1 MEEQLNTIWLLT
13 QTGIGADV
21 PPPVFSV
28 LSGIAAL
35 ALLIFAFA
43 ATRNLQKR
51 PGRLQNLAEI
61 IYEFFDNL
69 AVSVVGEHGRKY
81 VPLAGTIFLFILFSN
96 LMGLIPP
103 GIAPT
108 ASLNTT
114 IALALI
120 VIVYVQY
127 EGIRARGIGGYLK
140 HFARWGEVPMLL
152 SPLLF
157 IIEVVSELAKPVS
170 LSIRLYANMF
180 GKEQVTMALITALAK
195 PIFDATIYLPLPI
208 QFPVM
213 LLGLLVAFVQAF
225 VFSILTLIYLALATE
240 HHEEPHGE
248 HAHAH

>member
-1 MEEQLNTIWLLT
+1 
-13 QTGIGADV
+13 V

-35 ALLIFAFA
+35 ALLLFALT
-43 ATRNLQKR
+43 ATRNMQRR

-69 AVSVVGEHGRKY
+69 AVSIVGEHGRKY
-81 VPLAGTIFLFILFSN
+81 VPLAGTVFLFILFCN

-120 VIVYVQY
+120 VIIYVQY
-127 EGIRARGIGGYLK
+127 EGIRARGVGGYLK
-140 HFARWGEVPMLL
+140 HFARWGEVPIPL
-152 SPLLF
+152 SPLMF
-157 IIEVVSELAKPVS
+157 VIEIVSELAKPVS

-180 GKEQVTMALITALAK
+180 GKEQVTMALITALAV
-195 PIFDATIYLPLPI
+195 PIFKAIYAPLPL

-213 LLGLLVAFVQAF
+213 MLGLLVAFVQAF
-225 VFSILTLIYLALATE
+225 VFSILTLIYLSLATE
-240 HHEEPHGE
+240 HHDEHAE

>member
-1 MEEQLNTIWLLT
+1 MDKHLEIIGRLG
-13 QTGIGADV
+13 QTGIAAHI

-28 LSGIAAL
+28 FSLIAAI

-43 ATRNLQKR
+43 ATRNMQKR

-69 AVSVVGEHGRKY
+69 AVSLVGEHGRKY
-81 VPLAGTIFLFILFSN
+81 VPLAGTIFLFVLFSN
-96 LMGLIPP
+96 LLGLIPP

-114 IALALI
+114 VALAII

-127 EGIRARGIGGYLK
+127 ESIRVNGLVGYFK
-140 HFARWGEVPMLL
+140 HFARWGEVPVLI
-152 SPLLF
+152 SPLMF
-157 IIEVVSELAKPVS
+157 IIEVISELAKPMS

-180 GKEQVTMALITALAK
+180 GKEQLTLALISALAVPLFK
-195 PIFDATIYLPLPI
+195 AAYIPLPI
-208 QFPVM
+208 QFPVL

-225 VFSILTLIYLALATE
+225 VFSLLTLIYLALVTE
-240 HHEEPHGE
+240 HAAHHAE
-248 HAHAH
+248 HAH

>member
-1 MEEQLNTIWLLT
+1 VDGQLNALWVWT
-13 QTGIGADV
+13 QTGIGASI

-35 ALLIFAFA
+35 ALLVFALT
-43 ATRNLQKR
+43 ATRNMQRR
-51 PGRLQNLAEI
+51 PGCLQNLAEI

-69 AVSVVGEHGRKY
+69 AVSIVGEHGRKY
-81 VPLAGTIFLFILFSN
+81 VPLAGTVFLFILFCN

-120 VIVYVQY
+120 VIIYVQY
-127 EGIRARGIGGYLK
+127 EGIRARGVGGYLK
-140 HFARWGEVPMLL
+140 HFARWGEVPIPL
-152 SPLLF
+152 SPLMF
-157 IIEVVSELAKPVS
+157 VIEIVSELAKPVS

-180 GKEQVTMALITALAK
+180 GKEQVTMALITALAV
-195 PIFDATIYLPLPI
+195 PIFKAIYAPLPL

-213 LLGLLVAFVQAF
+213 MLGLLVAFVQAF
-225 VFSILTLIYLALATE
+225 VFSILTLIYLSLATE
-240 HHEEPHGE
+240 HHDEHAE

>member
-13 QTGIGADV
+13 QTGIGAHV
-21 PPPVFSV
+21 QPPVFSV

-43 ATRNLQKR
+43 ATRNMQKR
-51 PGRLQNLAEI
+51 PSPLQNLAET
-61 IYEFFDNL
+61 IYEFFENL
-69 AVSVVGEHGRKY
+69 AVSTVGEHGRKY

-127 EGIRARGIGGYLK
+127 ESIRVRGIGGYLK
-140 HFARWGEVPMLL
+140 HFARWGEVPVLI

-157 IIEVVSELAKPVS
+157 IIEVVSELAKPLS
-170 LSIRLYANMF
+170 LSVRLYANMF
-180 GKEQVTMALITALAK
+180 GKEQVTMALITALAMPLFK
-195 PIFDATIYLPLPI
+195 AFYLPLPI
-208 QFPVM
+208 QFPVL

-240 HHEEPHGE
+240 HHEEHHGE

>member
-1 MEEQLNTIWLLT
+1 MDGQLNALWVWT
-13 QTGIGADV
+13 QTGIGAHI

-35 ALLIFAFA
+35 ALLLFALT
-43 ATRNLQKR
+43 ATRNMQRR

-69 AVSVVGEHGRKY
+69 AVSIVGEHGRKY
-81 VPLAGTIFLFILFSN
+81 VPLAGTVFLFILFCN

-127 EGIRARGIGGYLK
+127 EGVRARGLGGYLK
-140 HFARWGEVPMLL
+140 HFARWGEVPILL
-152 SPLLF
+152 SPLMF
-157 IIEVVSELAKPVS
+157 VIEIVSELAKPVS

-180 GKEQVTMALITALAK
+180 GKEQVTMALITALAV
-195 PIFDATIYLPLPI
+195 PIFKAIYAPLPL

-213 LLGLLVAFVQAF
+213 MLGLLVAFVQAF

-240 HHEEPHGE
+240 HHDDHAE

>member
-1 MEEQLNTIWLLT
+1 MDGQLNALWVWT
-13 QTGIGADV
+13 QTGIGANI

-35 ALLIFAFA
+35 ALLLVALA
-43 ATRNLQKR
+43 ATRNMQRR
-51 PGRLQNLAEI
+51 PGWLQNLAEI
-61 IYEFFDNL
+61 TYEFFDNL

-127 EGIRARGIGGYLK
+127 EGIRARGLGGYLK
-140 HFARWGEVPMLL
+140 HFARWGEVPVLL

-157 IIEVVSELAKPVS
+157 VIEIVSELAKPVS

-180 GKEQVTMALITALAK
+180 GKEQVTMALITALAMPLFK
-195 PIFDATIYLPLPI
+195 ATFIPLPI
-208 QFPVM
+208 QFPVL
-213 LLGLLVAFVQAF
+213 LLGVLVAGVQAF

-240 HHEEPHGE
+240 HHEEHHGE

>member
-1 MEEQLNTIWLLT
+1 VEGLFNALWVFT
-13 QTGIGADV
+13 QTGVGAHV

-35 ALLIFAFA
+35 ALLLFAIS
-43 ATRNLQKR
+43 ATRNMQRR

-69 AVSVVGEHGRKY
+69 AISVVGEHGRKY
-81 VPLAGTIFLFILFSN
+81 VPLAGTIFLFVLFSN

-114 IALALI
+114 IALALV
-120 VIVYVQY
+120 VILYVQY
-127 EGIRARGIGGYLK
+127 EGIRARGLLGYLK
-140 HFARWGEVPMLL
+140 HFARVGEVPLWL
-152 SPLLF
+152 APLLF
-157 IIEVVSELAKPVS
+157 VIEVISEIAKPVS

-180 GKEQVTMALITALAK
+180 GKEQVVMALIA
-195 PIFDATIYLPLPI
+195 IFAVPLLQKLYLPLPI
-208 QFPVM
+208 HFPVL

-225 VFSILTLIYLALATE
+225 VFSILTLIYLAMATE
-240 HHEEPHGE
+240 HHEEAHGA
-248 HAHAH
+248 HAHAD

>member
-1 MEEQLNTIWLLT
+1 MDGSLNALWMLT
-13 QTGIGADV
+13 QTGVGAHV

-28 LSGIAAL
+28 LSGVAAL
-35 ALLIFAFA
+35 ALLLFALT
-43 ATRNLQKR
+43 ATRNLQRR

-69 AVSVVGEHGRKY
+69 AISIVGEHGRKY
-81 VPLAGTIFLFILFSN
+81 VPLAGTVFLFILFCN

-127 EGIRARGIGGYLK
+127 EGIRARGIVGYLK
-140 HFARWGEVPMLL
+140 HFARWGEVPIPL
-152 SPLLF
+152 SPLMF
-157 IIEVVSELAKPVS
+157 VIEIVSELAKPVS

-180 GKEQVTMALITALAK
+180 GKEQVTMALITALAV
-195 PIFDATIYLPLPI
+195 PIFKAIYAPLPI

-213 LLGLLVAFVQAF
+213 MLGLLVAFVQAF
-225 VFSILTLIYLALATE
+225 VFSILTLIYLSLATE
-240 HHEEPHGE
+240 HHDDHAA